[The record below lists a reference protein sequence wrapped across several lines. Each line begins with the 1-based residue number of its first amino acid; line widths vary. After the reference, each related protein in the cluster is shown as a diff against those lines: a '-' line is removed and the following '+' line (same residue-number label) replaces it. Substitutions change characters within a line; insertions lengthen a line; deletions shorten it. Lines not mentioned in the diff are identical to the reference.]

1 MTRKNRQECLLKW
14 TECALRLLAAALAL
28 AAAVAVQPALAHS
41 DSCTGSDRSAIVGT
55 TTCVD
60 DAWLEFWDWCS
71 RNEGERN
78 TDLGKPYCYK
88 PGDLASGCGAFA
100 AISAHS
106 NGTHVY
112 CNNNGAT
119 ACPSAQTYSPDSHQC
134 QDCPTGQS
142 RGVGS
147 NICVSNGEREFWD
160 WCFGLGGERDRRG
173 GAYGCWRPG
182 NLSTGCGIFGG
193 PTRAR
198 PSSANATHI
207 FCTQNGA
214 TSCASG
220 QSYSAE
226 TGACVC
232 PTAGDVLTEDGTC
245 VPYNRL
251 EFGDWCEDQ
260 DDSSFAYFH
269 LPGLISAWECTLTRA
284 PPPDSDGRAAHC
296 APFRAGNT
304 FGNSMLN
311 GQPAYTFRCY
321 GDNGGTSCAADEGYL
336 AETNACGECAAPT
349 PLVDGGLCVS
359 ECSGDNLE
367 ESGVCVSACSAD
379 NTITHDGE
387 CLSECPSGYEESNG
401 GCSYSCP
408 DGQTAILGT
417 EICVADSDLEFRDWC
432 HARDG
437 EILSNGRCRA
447 LLSGST
453 PCGPFTYAGFTPGGV
468 NAGKTECVNN
478 GESACSG
485 FYSTETHSCA
495 CSGELF
501 ADGNN
506 CVAECPSGEHPVGGS
521 CMALSDAEVTTALHA
536 EIRKDSPNTG
546 AVRSYLKVADA
557 DGTLD
562 GVALV
567 IVAATLGH
575 AEVVSVLITAGAD
588 PGVRHDG
595 FVNGLNAMH
604 YMAGHQLTTVSRQ
617 RKWEVM
623 RHFGDAVDIREA
635 ATNTTLFYWDAQ
647 YLVQFA
653 GLSPPTM
660 LQRAS
665 EVAGDDNVPAVMELM
680 SNYMMR
686 RGGRCWRGSTTQ
698 RYHDYC
704 LGDIGRAAVS
714 VLFHQDATEG
724 EAQAAIQTALDAGL
738 LTIANLGDPVRGDIA
753 IAAASYGRGVAMSV
767 ILTINRNFAGV
778 GQDANIPQR
787 AAELVLTDPS
797 AGLSVLRHYLG
808 ALSVSG
814 ETVGDT
820 VWERHRRD
828 QNPRTPLQILDARAK
843 QWINANADGV
853 PFTRGG
859 QTYSAG
865 SPHPDIL
872 ELQALLFENGA
883 YCRYWG
889 GNPFCY
895 PPEVDIEGEF
905 PLPSSYVGGVLTI
918 TARAL
923 SGFRPT
929 VISPGVA
936 ATLGAS
942 GWTLSV
948 DVSPE
953 PDEAALRR
961 TRAFTGSDSAAVFTV
976 TLTAASGDGSRYFR
990 LSVNLDGDYERLV
1003 SAVLAGDAEDTA
1015 LYVNTDVDASPENL
1029 DGVPLL
1035 MVAATMGFAD
1045 VVSVLVTAGV
1055 DARVSNAGFFDSN
1068 VAHMMG
1074 ARDGTTLTRAQKRV
1088 VLRHFGDAVR
1098 ESGSDFDWNG
1108 GNQHNNTPL
1117 GLLRD
1122 AVGHESG
1129 GQLDDIAEMG
1139 DYVLSQGGG
1148 CPLTGAF
1155 SSRYHATC
1163 VGTLGAAVV
1172 SAVNAGD
1179 ATAASVLSAAVSAT
1193 AAGVSLRFVGDVNR
1207 GPIAAVAAFGR
1218 NGPAL
1223 SVLVTLGAPAE
1234 HPPNISGA
1242 RGVLH
1247 QISRATDNYAG
1258 EALTVLRYFIGG
1270 LSVAGKLSGYGS
1282 WNSGSDIGRPLNAL
1296 NSYASSDEEDA
1307 DDVLEI
1313 HSLMYEQGARC
1324 ASGTAGECG
1333 VPAEEVLGTAGL
1345 GLAFTITA
1353 RAHSGIQGGLAGS
1366 AVSASLSANG
1376 WAISL
1381 NAGAHPDEAE
1391 VSRTRAP
1398 LETDA
1403 AAMFTLTLT
1412 SAAGADSR
1420 YVRASVGLGEDFA
1433 EVLISA
1439 AKAGDA
1445 AEVRRALGELTPP
1458 YDEYDGGVPL
1468 LITTAILGRA
1478 EVVSILITA
1487 GFSPTVALAS
1497 AGSRN
1502 VPLLMASHTD
1512 TAQPDGS
1519 GELPRAKR
1527 LEVMRSFGDAVAEVG
1542 AVFDWNERPSFHMS
1556 WLFHLSE
1563 QASSSDAGL
1572 ILEMADYA
1580 LTRGMHCGHVSHIGR
1595 YRKHC
1600 VGSLGKALADAV
1612 ESAGETGGTGPIVA
1626 AAEAMIAAGVPLSVA
1641 GNPDWS
1647 DNGGVILGRAAD
1659 NFNGPAVSVLV
1670 TLGADLGIPFSARGV
1685 PHEAA
1690 LGSGSNLAKGL
1701 PLLRHFIGGLEVAG
1715 KLSSYD
1721 SWNAVSD
1728 VGSVA
1733 ALNGTPLQIMSGV
1746 GLQTNAPGLLAM
1758 LDEMHALFYE
1768 QGARCPSGS
1777 GRFCGVPTEDASAS
1791 DVSGT
1796 GSVLTITSRAHSG
1809 FASGVA
1815 GASVLASLGGSGW
1828 TLTIAAGTLPEEAV
1842 LSRVRGQELGD
1853 GDAIF
1858 TLTLTSA
1865 AGAASRF
1872 VRVSAELEEDSGLAL
1887 VAAVRGGNA
1896 GEVVS
1901 ALGGLTPPY
1910 DENDGSVPMLI
1921 TAAVLGHA
1929 EVVSVL
1935 ITAGFDADARSPFGG
1950 FNLNIPLL
1958 MATYDGTQQPD
1969 GSGELSRASRAN
1981 VLRHFGDGLAVRGT
1995 LYHNWNLIDGNN
2007 NHFTNL
2013 LGFSENNEP
2022 PESDPILQE
2031 MADYALTR
2039 GMHCG
2044 HISATDPDNKY
2055 GKYCVGT
2062 SGAALAKAVNGIGAD
2077 TPAETIRAMAVSLIA
2092 TGVPLHVVGATMVNP
2107 GLNELAVLAAWK
2119 RNGPVVSVLVSLG
2132 AAVEVPA
2139 GVRGVHHQVA
2149 RASHSNNNRDPGE
2162 MLAVLQHFIGGLE
2175 ASGRLSGYGSWS
2187 VAGYLNETALD
2198 LMTMYASTDAQYREV
2213 VREMHSLLYEQ
2224 GSRCASETTGYCAIP
2239 EEDVF
2244 AEAEF
2249 AGTGEVLTLTART
2262 YSGFQSPLVG
2272 SAVESSLFLNG
2283 WRLSLDSA
2291 ASPDEA
2297 VLLRLRESSLD
2308 LPADFAVT
2316 LTGFA
2321 GGESRVMNVRATA
2334 AAFVGEDFYATL
2346 LAAVEE
2352 GDAER
2357 TREALGELGVDGGVD
2372 LADRSGEALVIV
2384 AATLGHAEVVS
2395 VLITFGYAPE
2405 AESGGRNV
2413 ARLMA
2418 DASPATLDYGQR
2430 LDVLRH
2436 FGDAMDVRGTMLADW
2451 QSGQPMNSLR
2461 DAYDG
2466 AAAGDKDAMLLMAD
2480 YYLAR
2485 GASCVGGLYY
2495 RYRPPCVGSFGIT
2508 LKDYAN
2514 QTGGSPPNDD
2524 VRIAAQAAVDAGI
2537 PTDILGVNGAGEL
2550 VGLAAHRNNAGI
2562 VSILITFGFDP
2573 SGRGGTGGRVD
2584 WTALHHAAVE
2594 AENDA
2599 PKGLNLLRHF
2609 IGGLHDS
2616 GGLTLF
2622 SDWNPDSNQ
2631 GRPLDIVRTGAIVNA
2646 DNLEAKG
2653 EMHSLL
2659 YEQGARCAAAANA
2672 TLAYCRIPRED
2683 YFAGEAFSGT
2693 GAVLTMTARMFAG
2706 FASPAV
2712 ASGVEASLT
2721 ANGWGLELNAS
2732 AEPDELVLSRLRVLS
2747 LDLPAEFGVTLV
2759 NASGEAARVLDVRAT
2774 AAAPAG
2780 PDYVATLVVAVLNGD
2795 ADAARFAVGEL
2806 GEATVDLATP
2816 EGEPLL
2822 LTAAVLGHADIVSIL
2837 ITAGYNPATH
2847 RGAAFFDLN
2856 IPLLMATHDGTEQPG
2871 GGELARDKRWEVLR
2885 HFGDAV
2891 EVRGTVFNG
2900 WNDKA
2905 SNGDYYAAE
2914 LLGFSLGA
2922 EGSSSA
2928 SVLQEMA
2935 DYMLSKGMRCGF
2947 SPNNVY
2953 RDYCIGSSGIALVSV
2968 VMDSGAGAD
2977 DVRAAAQG
2985 MVDAGLS
2992 VDVAGD
2998 AGLSV
3003 KVGGLAILGY
3013 NGAALSVLLTF
3024 GADADSRGENDRGAP
3039 HYAGEGAGTSAPDAL
3054 AMLQGFIGGL
3064 SASGRTS
3071 EFAGWNLT
3079 ISGETPLDALHN
3091 NATISA
3097 DHPDEKGELHALLY
3111 ERGSRC
3117 SAPGGKRYCRLP
3129 FESRVSP
3136 EALSAGGAL
3145 TMTARGV
3152 ADEAFASPLLD
3163 AEKTAEISAAGWEL
3177 RLEAGASPDEVVLSR
3192 GSGGP
3197 DLGVAFTISLLS
3209 GGGEAIREYQV
3220 GVRPL
3225 LEYAAEPGGTLRA
3238 DVASGRRVDSGRAIT
3253 ITAEVASVGFDFAGW
3268 SGDGSHCAAEVLEC
3282 VVTVVSDVTVGASF
3296 ARDCAGE
3303 NREDDNSANNLCGD
3317 CFDGFGDDGGG
3328 MCVMP
3333 RVTYAAGEGGTLSAD
3348 VESGRRVDFGATI
3361 TIAAMASV
3369 GFVLLEWQGDGDHC
3383 AAGDSECVVTVVSD
3397 VSVGASFARD
3407 CAGEAVL
3414 NAATNECECNSPNE
3428 GTGAD
3433 CKAPS
3438 AEVCGALTPAEFYD
3452 ETMMMCVDIPDC
3464 NAVNRALAGETN
3476 VCGDC
3481 LEGFGEDDSGMC
3493 IMPRVTYE
3501 GVLDGGAVGGG
3512 TISSDV
3518 ASGESVAFGAS
3529 VTLTATPA
3537 EGYFIYEW
3545 QGENVNCGGGDA
3557 ETTGAAGR
3565 LICVVAASAVVD
3577 VRVLFRLA
3585 VRDCSGENRMDG
3597 AASHLCGVCV
3607 AGYEEME
3614 GGCVALPDRD
3624 CMAENRVDGAASYL
3638 CGDCLGGHSEIGG
3651 LCFSNDGGFGR
3662 LPQRE
3667 VCTALG
3673 GSFREN
3679 EAVCTG
3685 VDESGTFC
3693 ILNSVEVFPC
3703 GGLFRR
3709 VLRCNLMY
3717 QRPAVNPFV
3726 CGGVCS
3732 SGAAVGGGCRN

>member
-1 MTRKNRQECLLKW
+1 MTEAEAAAARTCRNDYVEAERKCNIPVSPGDARTNIGCYLGGSGTPQ
-14 TECALRLLAAALAL
+14 CAEVFGADLNLPRPQQHDGLYGTRNNGFVYNCGNGARPRTTNPDYFRACFCDSAAGFSGNYPNCGCIPGRVLNDDGDSCDVCPEGEAEDEGVCVDTCPSGQVMIDGICDVACPEGQRRVHSLVHAAFSACVPLAAARAL
-28 AAAVAVQPALAHS
+28 VDCENAGWSARDLDSQTIPSTGQLRCGIPS
-41 DSCTGSDRSAIVGT
+41 DLHGNGRNQGTCSLYNNGNEITDDERPCLKIYGDPPVYPRSEEHPNVDRSATPPGT
-55 TTCVD
+55 QYFVSHCAED
-60 DAWLEFWDWCS
+60 KDGNAIAGGWPAAA
-71 RNEGERN
+71 NE
-78 TDLGKPYCYK
+78 D
-88 PGDLASGCGAFA
+88 
-100 AISAHS
+100 
-106 NGTHVY
+106 
-112 CNNNGAT
+112 GAT
-119 ACPSAQTYSPDSHQC
+119 ACRCDTENRYGGNWPNCEIDFAGILVSAVKAGD
-134 QDCPTGQS
+134 
-142 RGVGS
+142 
-147 NICVSNGEREFWD
+147 
-160 WCFGLGGERDRRG
+160 
-173 GAYGCWRPG
+173 A
-182 NLSTGCGIFGG
+182 
-193 PTRAR
+193 
-198 PSSANATHI
+198 
-207 FCTQNGA
+207 
-214 TSCASG
+214 
-220 QSYSAE
+220 AE
-226 TGACVC
+226 TRWAL
-232 PTAGDVLTEDGTC
+232 AGLTS
-245 VPYNRL
+245 PYT
-251 EFGDWCEDQ
+251 E
-260 DDSSFAYFH
+260 
-269 LPGLISAWECTLTRA
+269 
-284 PPPDSDGRAAHC
+284 SDG
-296 APFRAGNT
+296 GI
-304 FGNSMLN
+304 
-311 GQPAYTFRCY
+311 
-321 GDNGGTSCAADEGYL
+321 
-336 AETNACGECAAPT
+336 
-349 PLVDGGLCVS
+349 PLLI
-359 ECSGDNLE
+359 
-367 ESGVCVSACSAD
+367 A
-379 NTITHDGE
+379 
-387 CLSECPSGYEESNG
+387 
-401 GCSYSCP
+401 
-408 DGQTAILGT
+408 
-417 EICVADSDLEFRDWC
+417 
-432 HARDG
+432 
-437 EILSNGRCRA
+437 
-447 LLSGST
+447 
-453 PCGPFTYAGFTPGGV
+453 
-468 NAGKTECVNN
+468 
-478 GESACSG
+478 
-485 FYSTETHSCA
+485 
-495 CSGELF
+495 
-501 ADGNN
+501 
-506 CVAECPSGEHPVGGS
+506 
-521 CMALSDAEVTTALHA
+521 
-536 EIRKDSPNTG
+536 
-546 AVRSYLKVADA
+546 
-557 DGTLD
+557 
-562 GVALV
+562 
-567 IVAATLGH
+567 AATLGH
-575 AEVVSVLITAGAD
+575 AEVVSVLITTGFNPDA
-588 PGVRHDG
+588 RHNG

-604 YMAGHQLTTVSRQ
+604 YMAGHQLTTISRAQ
-617 RKWEVM
+617 KWEVM

-635 ATNTTLFYWDAQ
+635 ATNTTLFYWDSQ
-647 YLVQFA
+647 YHVQFA

-665 EVAGDDNVPAVMELM
+665 EVAGGDNVPAVMELM

-686 RGGRCWRGSTTQ
+686 RGGRCWRGTTTQ
-698 RYHDYC
+698 KYHDYC

-787 AAELVLTDPS
+787 AAELVATDPS

-814 ETVGDT
+814 ETVGSD
-820 VWERHRRD
+820 VWRR
-828 QNPRTPLQILDARAK
+828 QFSSSLAPLARLDRRAK
-843 QWINANADGV
+843 QWIDANADGV

-872 ELQALLFENGA
+872 ELQALLYEKDAF
-883 YCRYWG
+883 CRWYTN
-889 GNPFCY
+889 NPFCY
-895 PPEVDIEGEF
+895 PPVIDIEGEF

-976 TLTAASGDGSRYFR
+976 TLTSAVGDGATNGSRFFR

-1296 NSYASSDEEDA
+1296 NTYASGADADA

-1333 VPAEEVLGTAGL
+1333 VPADDVSGGAAPYAGS
-1345 GLAFTITA
+1345 AFTITA
-1353 RAHSGIQGGLAGS
+1353 RAYSGMQSGVTGAG
-1366 AVSASLSANG
+1366 ALASLAANG
-1376 WAISL
+1376 WTVSL
-1381 NAGAHPDEAE
+1381 NAGAHPDEAA
-1391 VSRTRAP
+1391 VLRTRAP

-1403 AAMFTLTLT
+1403 AAIFTLTLT

-1420 YVRASVGLGEDFA
+1420 YVRASVGFGEDFA
-1433 EVLISA
+1433 SVLISA
-1439 AKAGDA
+1439 ARAGDA
-1445 AEVRRALGELTPP
+1445 AEVRRALDGLTPP
-1458 YDEYDGGVPL
+1458 YAESDGSIPL
-1468 LITTAILGRA
+1468 LIAAATLGHS

-1487 GFSPTVALAS
+1487 GFDPDARLAS
-1497 AGSRN
+1497 AFNRN
-1502 VPLLMASHTD
+1502 VALLMASHTD
-1512 TAQPDGS
+1512 AELTR
-1519 GELPRAKR
+1519 GER
-1527 LEVMRSFGDAVAEVG
+1527 LEVMRSFGDAVVTRG
-1542 AVFDWNERPSFHMS
+1542 TVFDWNERDARPFHFS
-1556 WLFHLSE
+1556 WLLKLSGDAAPSE
-1563 QASSSDAGL
+1563 ASLLLD
-1572 ILEMADYA
+1572 MADYA
-1580 LTRGMHCGHVSHIGR
+1580 LTRGMHCGHISNNNR
-1595 YRKHC
+1595 YRTYC
-1600 VGSLGKALADAV
+1600 AGRLGAALATAVDDAR
-1612 ESAGETGGTGPIVA
+1612 ESGGTATILAAGE
-1626 AAEAMIAAGVPLSVA
+1626 AMVAAGVPLHVA
-1641 GNPDWS
+1641 GDTDW
-1647 DNGGVILGRAAD
+1647 GRVVGRAA
-1659 NFNGPAVSVLV
+1659 FRRNGPAVSILV
-1670 TLGADLGIPFSARGV
+1670 TLGADAEVPDGVRGAAHQVARASDNYPESA
-1685 PHEAA
+1685 
-1690 LGSGSNLAKGL
+1690 LS
-1701 PLLRHFIGGLEVAG
+1701 LLQYFIGGLEVAG
-1715 KLSSYD
+1715 KLSNYG
-1721 SWNAVSD
+1721 SWSSNSD
-1728 VGSVA
+1728 I
-1733 ALNGTPLQIMSGV
+1733 GTPLHILNSYASAEEGHR
-1746 GLQTNAPGLLAM
+1746 
-1758 LDEMHALFYE
+1758 EFIREIHSALYE
-1768 QGARCPSGS
+1768 QGSRCSTTTGY
-1777 GRFCGVPTEDASAS
+1777 CGVPTEDVGAE

-1796 GSVLTITSRAHSG
+1796 GAVLTITARVYSG
-1809 FASGVA
+1809 FESGAA
-1815 GASVLASLGGSGW
+1815 GATVLASLGGSGW
-1828 TLTIAAGTLPEEAV
+1828 TLAVDAGAEPDEAV
-1842 LSRVRGQELGD
+1842 LSRARAQELGD
-1853 GDAIF
+1853 MDAIF

-1865 AGAASRF
+1865 AGADSRY
-1872 VRVSAELEEDSGLAL
+1872 VRVSAVLEEDTGLAL
-1887 VAAVRGGNA
+1887 VAAVRGGDA
-1896 GEVVS
+1896 AEVVA
-1901 ALGGLTPPY
+1901 ALSGLTPPY
-1910 DENDGSVPMLI
+1910 SENDGSVPMLI

-1935 ITAGFDADARSPFGG
+1935 ITAGFDPDARSPFGG

-2224 GSRCASETTGYCAIP
+2224 GSRCASETAGYCAIP

-2244 AEAEF
+2244 AAEAF

-2262 YSGFQSPLVG
+2262 YSGFQSPVVG

-2599 PKGLNLLRHF
+2599 PKGLNLLQHF

-2659 YEQGARCAAAANA
+2659 YEQGARCAAAADA

-2721 ANGWGLELNAS
+2721 ANGWGLALNAS

-2780 PDYVATLVVAVLNGD
+2780 PDYVATLVVAVLSGD

-2905 SNGDYYAAE
+2905 SNGPYYAAE
-2914 LLGFSLGA
+2914 LLGFALGA

-3136 EALSAGGAL
+3136 EALAAGGAL

-3163 AEKTAEISAAGWEL
+3163 SEKTAALSAAGWEL

-3348 VESGRRVDFGATI
+3348 VESGRRVDFGTTI

-3369 GFVLLEWQGDGDHC
+3369 GFVLLEWQGDGGHC

-3414 NAATNECECNSPNE
+3414 NAETNQCECNSPNE

-3464 NAVNRALAGETN
+3464 KAVNRALAGETN

-3481 LEGFGEDDSGMC
+3481 LEGF
-3493 IMPRVTYE
+3493 R
-3501 GVLDGGAVGGG
+3501 GG
-3512 TISSDV
+3512 
-3518 ASGESVAFGAS
+3518 
-3529 VTLTATPA
+3529 
-3537 EGYFIYEW
+3537 
-3545 QGENVNCGGGDA
+3545 
-3557 ETTGAAGR
+3557 R
-3565 LICVVAASAVVD
+3565 
-3577 VRVLFRLA
+3577 
-3585 VRDCSGENRMDG
+3585 
-3597 AASHLCGVCV
+3597 
-3607 AGYEEME
+3607 
-3614 GGCVALPDRD
+3614 
-3624 CMAENRVDGAASYL
+3624 
-3638 CGDCLGGHSEIGG
+3638 
-3651 LCFSNDGGFGR
+3651 
-3662 LPQRE
+3662 
-3667 VCTALG
+3667 
-3673 GSFREN
+3673 
-3679 EAVCTG
+3679 
-3685 VDESGTFC
+3685 
-3693 ILNSVEVFPC
+3693 
-3703 GGLFRR
+3703 
-3709 VLRCNLMY
+3709 
-3717 QRPAVNPFV
+3717 
-3726 CGGVCS
+3726 
-3732 SGAAVGGGCRN
+3732 